1 MQDLSGA
8 YLEFNNYLNLKYLI
22 STKKFNGLVGHYQ
35 CDHGSVW
42 DTWGAVRD
50 GLISRIPNVTCASER
65 EHGQKKWP
73 CDLVW
78 PSEDRWLPWT
88 MVR

>member
-35 CDHGSVW
+35 CDHGSV
-42 DTWGAVRD
+42 
-50 GLISRIPNVTCASER
+50 
-65 EHGQKKWP
+65 
-73 CDLVW
+73 
-78 PSEDRWLPWT
+78 
-88 MVR
+88 